1 MDNTSI
7 HNDDQLVQ
15 ILAQKN
21 IILVKLPPYSY
32 DLNPIEMVFGLVK
45 AYSLQHKDIDNKA
58 VRILTS
64 FNDVSAIA
72 VQEFYHRSWRIQ
84 N

>member
-7 HNDDQLVQ
+7 HNDDRLVQ

-21 IILVKLPPYSY
+21 ITLVKLPPYSY
-32 DLNPIEMVFGLVK
+32 DLNPIEKVFGLVK
-45 AYSLQHKDIDNKA
+45 AYSLGHRDIDNKA

-72 VQEFYHRSWRIQ
+72 VQDFYCHSWRIQ